1 MSTLTWSAI
10 DQKLEIDKKLKIYK
24 NLEIMLEIQSYFKL
38 KK

>member
-24 NLEIMLEIQSYFKL
+24 NLENKL
-38 KK
+38 NL